1 MMSVYS
7 TSLLLAPFA
16 MAIASFLNVCIS
28 RIPNAKTNLWY
39 RSQCPRCGA
48 SIPWY
53 DNIPIL
59 SYFFL
64 KGKCRYCKNPISWQ
78 YPVVEILGTF
88 LILFALGR
96 FHFSLFSFFAAAML
110 SLLLVISFIDMQ
122 NYIVPNVLV
131 LAGFIIAV
139 LKILFLRDISI
150 SSSLLGLL
158 GGGSFLLIAGI
169 FGQLVFKK
177 ESMGAG
183 DVKLAAMLGA
193 FVGLKGILMSLFL
206 AIFIAAFTGAMG
218 IILQKLNRKSIL
230 PFGPF
235 IAFATTIYILFPHQI
250 EFYFYIF
257 YGF

>member
-1 MMSVYS
+1 MSVYS

-28 RIPNAKTNLWY
+28 RIPDAKTNLWY
-39 RSQCPRCGA
+39 RSRCPHCGA

-59 SYFFL
+59 SFYIL
-64 KGKCRYCKNPISWQ
+64 KRKCRYCKSHISWQ

-88 LILFALGR
+88 LILFTLGR
-96 FHFSLFSFFAAAML
+96 FHFSFFSFFAAAML

-131 LAGFIIAV
+131 LAGLVIAA
-139 LKILFLRDISI
+139 LKILLTRDISI
-150 SSSLLGLL
+150 SSSILGLL
-158 GGGSFLLIAGI
+158 GGGSFLLVAGI
-169 FGQLVFKK
+169 FGQIIFKK

-218 IILQKLNRKSIL
+218 ILLQKLDRKSIL

-235 IAFATTIYILFPHQI
+235 IAFATTLYILFPHQI
-250 EFYFYIF
+250 EFYFYLF
-257 YGF
+257 YG